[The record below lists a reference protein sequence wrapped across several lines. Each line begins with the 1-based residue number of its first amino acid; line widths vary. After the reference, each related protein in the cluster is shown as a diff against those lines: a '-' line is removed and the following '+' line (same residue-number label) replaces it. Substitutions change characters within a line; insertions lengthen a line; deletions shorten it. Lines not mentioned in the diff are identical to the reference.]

1 MSELRPVHYAS
12 DVRQGEENSRP
23 AGSLGQPR
31 TVSPTELR
39 GASSVADFRWSAAT
53 ERRSDAVPG
62 TRATAS
68 QKPTHQAFRPDV
80 EGLRAVAILLVV
92 LYHAHLGVPGGYV
105 GVDVFFVISGFL
117 ITSQLVRELR
127 VNGQI
132 SFTGFYARRARR
144 ILPAA
149 TLTTIVT
156 VIAAGILLSPL
167 PAMRVFSD
175 ARSAAVFGANI
186 HFAARDAN
194 YFNDSL
200 SPSPLQH
207 YWSLSVEEQ
216 FYFVWPLL
224 LVVSSLVW
232 LESGRRSAR
241 RKRNGTRTHDGSEPR
256 PRRRPRSAAIIV
268 ALCLAGAASF
278 LASLVQTPSSPSW
291 AYYSIFTRAWE
302 LAAGALVAL
311 SLPLVRRLDRRLA
324 TALTWI
330 GVGLIGFAAMTF
342 NGSTPYPGTA
352 ALLPVAG
359 AVAIIGAGVAA
370 TRRWGAEALLGVA
383 PAQRVGSWSYSWYLW
398 HWPILILAPALLG
411 HPLSELEALT
421 MVVLSLVVAV
431 ICFFLIE
438 RPIRRM
444 QFVVRRPALGLAAGT
459 ALVGTTL
466 GAIALSGPV
475 FASLSLG
482 PPVASPALAAHHT
495 LTASQLAADLREGVR
510 TKRVPSNLTPP
521 LTEASKAVSLIVSN
535 GCSLQDAGTRSK
547 PCVYGDTGSH
557 TSVVLFG
564 DSHAAAWFPALNTI
578 SKLQHWRLVD
588 LTKAGCPAAAVAVR
602 RHDEPYRN
610 CTAWRRNSEQQ
621 IAAMDPALVV
631 ITTSRYVGGAK
642 PLSGVPTGYGNTW
655 ENGMAATFR
664 ALHRSAH
671 RVLFISDVPRL
682 AQSAPD
688 CVSGHLSDVRPCT
701 TPRRVALYYPKAK
714 AQDLALARR
723 YQIDSIDPTAW
734 FCTPTR
740 CPVIVGNILLYRDD
754 AHMVPAWSRFIAPV
768 LAHALLPIMEG
779 SSARGQAG

>member
-1 MSELRPVHYAS
+1 MSQSHSTHYGV
-12 DVRQGEENSRP
+12 DVRQGENSPRP
-23 AGSLGQPR
+23 IASLGPLR
-31 TVSPTELR
+31 T
-39 GASSVADFRWSAAT
+39 ASAAALT
-53 ERRSDAVPG
+53 GPQAVTDIPLLPAADRPPNVVPG
-62 TRATAS
+62 TGAATT
-68 QKPTHQAFRPDV
+68 QRHGFRRDV

-92 LYHAHLGVPGGYV
+92 LYHAHLGIPGGYV

-117 ITSQLVRELR
+117 ITSQLVRELKA
-127 VNGQI
+127 NGRI
-132 SFTGFYARRARR
+132 SFAGFYARRVRR

-149 TLTTIVT
+149 TVTTIVT

-167 PAMRVFSD
+167 PAMRVFGD

-200 SPSPLQH
+200 PPSPLQH

-216 FYFVWPLL
+216 FYFAWPLL
-224 LVVSSLVW
+224 LVVSSLAW
-232 LESGRRSAR
+232 LGAARWLVRRGRKGTGNGNAGEAR
-241 RKRNGTRTHDGSEPR
+241 R
-256 PRRRPRSAAIIV
+256 RRRPRPGAIV
-268 ALCLAGAASF
+268 AVLCIAGAAS
-278 LASLVQTPSSPSW
+278 LIASLVQTPESPSW

-311 SLPLVRRLDRRLA
+311 SVPLARRIDRRLA
-324 TALTWI
+324 VLLTWI
-330 GVGLIGFAAMTF
+330 GVGLIAVAAMTF
-342 NGSTPYPGTA
+342 SGSTPYPGVA

-370 TRRWGAEALLGVA
+370 SGGWGAEALLGVA

-411 HPLSELEALT
+411 HPLSELEALI
-421 MVVLSLVVAV
+421 MVVVSLVVAV
-431 ICFFLIE
+431 VCFLLIE
-438 RPIRRM
+438 RPTRRM
-444 QFVVRRPALGLAAGT
+444 HLIVRKPALGLAAGG
-459 ALVGTTL
+459 ALIGTTL

-495 LTASQLAADLREGVR
+495 LTASRLAADLREGVR
-510 TKRVPSNLTPP
+510 TRRVPSNLTPP
-521 LTEASKAVSLIVSN
+521 LTDAAKAVSVIVSN
-535 GCSLQDAGTRSK
+535 GCSLQDAGTRSR
-547 PCVYGDTGSH
+547 PCIYGDTASH

-578 SKLQHWRLVD
+578 SKQEHWRLVD
-588 LTKAGCPAAAVAVR
+588 LTKAGCPPAEVALR

-610 CTAWRRNSEQQ
+610 CTAWRRNAEQQ
-621 IAAMDPALVV
+621 IAALKPALVV

-642 PLSGVPTGYGNTW
+642 PLSGVPTRYGDTW

-664 ALHRSAH
+664 FLHRSAH

-682 AQSAPD
+682 SQSAPD

-701 TPRRVALYYPKAK
+701 TPRREAVYYPKAM
-714 AQDLALARR
+714 AEDLALARR
-723 YQIDSIDPTAW
+723 YQLDSIDPTSW
-734 FCTPTR
+734 FCTPAR

-754 AHMVPAWSRFIAPV
+754 AHMVPAWSRFISPV
-768 LAHALLPIMEG
+768 LAHAMLPIMHEKPG
-779 SSARGQAG
+779 AVQAG

>member
-1 MSELRPVHYAS
+1 MSQRDPMHCAV
-12 DVRQGEENSRP
+12 DVTQSADSPRP
-23 AGSLGQPR
+23 AASVGPLR
-31 TVSPTELR
+31 TVSAAGLT
-39 GASSVADFRWSAAT
+39 GARSVAGLSGWPAT
-53 ERRSDAVPG
+53 DRQANGGAG
-62 TRATAS
+62 TGTPAT
-68 QKPTHQAFRPDV
+68 QGHGFRPDV
-80 EGLRAVAILLVV
+80 EGLRAVAIVLVV

-105 GVDVFFVISGFL
+105 GVDVFFVISGYL
-117 ITSQLVRELR
+117 ITSQLARELTA
-127 VNGQI
+127 NGRI
-132 SFTGFYARRARR
+132 SFAGFYARRARR

-149 TLTTIVT
+149 TVTTIVT
-156 VIAAGILLSPL
+156 VIAAGSLLSPL

-194 YFNDSL
+194 YFDDSL
-200 SPSPLQH
+200 PPSPLQH

-216 FYFVWPLL
+216 FYVVWPLL
-224 LVVSSLVW
+224 LVLSSLVW
-232 LESGRRSAR
+232 LGGACRLGRRER
-241 RKRNGTRTHDGSEPR
+241 ERLRKHDRSKPHN
-256 PRRRPRSAAIIV
+256 RRPRPGAIIV

-278 LASLVQTPSSPSW
+278 LASVVQTPESPSW

-311 SLPLVRRLDRRLA
+311 SVPLAQRVDRRLA
-324 TALTWI
+324 VPLTWI
-330 GVGLIGFAAMTF
+330 GVGLIAFAAMTF
-342 NGSTPYPGTA
+342 SGSTPYPGVA

-370 TRRWGAEALLGVA
+370 TGGWGAEALLGVA

-421 MVVLSLVVAV
+421 MVAISLAVAV
-431 ICFFLIE
+431 VCFFLIE

-444 QFVVRRPALGLAAGT
+444 QLIVRRPALGLAAGA

-475 FASLSLG
+475 FASLPLG
-482 PPVASPALAAHHT
+482 PPAASPALAAHHT
-495 LTASQLAADLREGVR
+495 LTASKLAGDLREGVR
-510 TKRVPSNLTPP
+510 TRRVPSNLTPP
-521 LTEASKAVSLIVSN
+521 LTDASKAVSLIVSN

-578 SKLQHWRLVD
+578 SKQKHWRLVD

-602 RHDEPYRN
+602 RHNAPYRN
-610 CTAWRRNSEQQ
+610 CTAWRRNAEQQ
-621 IAAMDPALVV
+621 IKAMDPALVFMA
-631 ITTSRYVGGAK
+631 TSRYVGGAK

-664 ALHRSAH
+664 ALHSTAH
-671 RVLFISDVPRL
+671 RVLFISDGPRL
-682 AQSAPD
+682 SQSAPD

-701 TPRRVALYYPKAK
+701 TSRRVAVYYPAAK
-714 AQDLALARR
+714 AQDLTLARR
-723 YQIDSIDPTAW
+723 YHIDSIDPTSW

-754 AHMVPAWSRFIAPV
+754 AHMVPAWSRFISPV
-768 LAHALLPIMEG
+768 LADAMQPIMHKKPG
-779 SSARGQAG
+779 AVQAG

>member
-1 MSELRPVHYAS
+1 MSQRDPTQSAV
-12 DVRQGEENSRP
+12 DIRQGDESPRRT
-23 AGSLGQPR
+23 ASKGHLR
-31 TVSPTELR
+31 TVSPAGLR
-39 GASSVADFRWSAAT
+39 SAPSLDDLDRAPTTDQQANGGAGAS
-53 ERRSDAVPG
+53 
-62 TRATAS
+62 TRT
-68 QKPTHQAFRPDV
+68 TRGHGFRPDV

-117 ITSQLVRELR
+117 ITSQLARELR
-127 VNGQI
+127 ANGRI
-132 SFTGFYARRARR
+132 SFAGFYARRARR

-149 TLTTIVT
+149 TVTTIVT
-156 VIAAGILLSPL
+156 VVAAGILLSPL

-216 FYFVWPLL
+216 FYVVWPLL
-224 LVVSSLVW
+224 LVLSSLAW
-232 LESGRRSAR
+232 LGAIGRLGRTKHDRSKPRRAR
-241 RKRNGTRTHDGSEPR
+241 PR
-256 PRRRPRSAAIIV
+256 PGAIIV
-268 ALCLAGAASF
+268 VLCLAGAASF
-278 LASLVQTPSSPSW
+278 LASVVQTPESPSW

-302 LAAGALVAL
+302 LAAGALLAL
-311 SLPLVRRLDRRLA
+311 SVPLARQVDRRLA
-324 TALTWI
+324 VPLTWI
-330 GVGLIGFAAMTF
+330 GVGLIAFAAMTF
-342 NGSTPYPGTA
+342 SGSTPYPGVA

-370 TRRWGAEALLGVA
+370 AGGWGAEALLGVA

-421 MVVLSLVVAV
+421 MVVISLAVAV
-431 ICFFLIE
+431 VCFLLIE

-444 QFVVRRPALGLAAGT
+444 QLIVRRPALGLAAGA
-459 ALVGTTL
+459 ALVGATL
-466 GAIALSGPV
+466 GAIVLSGPV
-475 FASLSLG
+475 FASLPLG

-495 LTASQLAADLREGVR
+495 LTASRLAADLRQGVG

-578 SKLQHWRLVD
+578 SKQKHWRLVD

-602 RHDEPYRN
+602 RHSAPYRN
-610 CTAWRRNSEQQ
+610 CTAWRRNAEQQ
-621 IAAMDPALVV
+621 IAAMNPALVFMA
-631 ITTSRYVGGAK
+631 TSRYVGGAK

-664 ALHRSAH
+664 VLHRSAH
-671 RVLFISDVPRL
+671 RVLFISDGPRL
-682 AQSAPD
+682 SQSAPD
-688 CVSGHLSDVRPCT
+688 CVSGHLSNVRPCT
-701 TPRRVALYYPKAK
+701 TSRRVAVYYPQAK
-714 AQDLALARR
+714 TEDLTLARR
-723 YQIDSIDPTAW
+723 YHIDSIDPTFW

-754 AHMVPAWSRFIAPV
+754 AHMTPAWSRFISPV
-768 LAHALLPIMEG
+768 LAEAMQPIMREKPG
-779 SSARGQAG
+779 AVQAG

>member
-1 MSELRPVHYAS
+1 MSERRPMHYAV
-12 DVRQGEENSRP
+12 DVGQDEKSPGPSGSVGQLRTASP
-23 AGSLGQPR
+23 AALTREQ
-31 TVSPTELR
+31 
-39 GASSVADFRWSAAT
+39 SVADDRRLPAT
-53 ERRSDAVPG
+53 DQRPNVVPG
-62 TRATAS
+62 ASATTNREPTR
-68 QKPTHQAFRPDV
+68 QGFRRDV

-92 LYHAHLGVPGGYV
+92 LYHAHAGVPGGYV

-117 ITSQLVRELR
+117 ITRQLARELR
-127 VNGQI
+127 ANGRI
-132 SFTGFYARRARR
+132 SFAGFYARRARR

-149 TLTTIVT
+149 TVTTIVT

-167 PAMRVFSD
+167 PAIRVFSD

-200 SPSPLQH
+200 PPSPLQH

-216 FYFVWPLL
+216 FYVVWPLL
-224 LVVSSLVW
+224 LVLSSLAW
-232 LESGRRSAR
+232 LGGAR
-241 RKRNGTRTHDGSEPR
+241 RLGGREHERLRTHDRAKPHK
-256 PRRRPRSAAIIV
+256 RRPRPGVIIV
-268 ALCLAGAASF
+268 VLCLLGAASF
-278 LASLVQTPSSPSW
+278 LASLVQTPESPSW

-311 SLPLVRRLDRRLA
+311 SAPLARRLDGRLA
-324 TALTWI
+324 IPLTWI
-330 GVGLIGFAAMTF
+330 GVGLIACAAMTF
-342 NGSTPYPGTA
+342 NGSTPYPGAA
-352 ALLPVAG
+352 ALLPVGG
-359 AVAIIGAGVAA
+359 AVAIIGAGAAA

-398 HWPILILAPALLG
+398 HWPILILAPGLLG
-411 HPLSELEALT
+411 HPLSELEALI
-421 MVVLSLVVAV
+421 MVVISLIVAV
-431 ICFFLIE
+431 VCFFLIE
-438 RPIRRM
+438 RPIRRV
-444 QFVVRRPALGLAAGT
+444 QLIVRRPALGLAAGA

-482 PPVASPALAAHHT
+482 PPAASPALTAHRT
-495 LTASQLAADLREGVR
+495 LTASQLAADLRNGVG

-547 PCVYGDTGSH
+547 PCIYGDTASH
-557 TSVVLFG
+557 TSVVMFG
-564 DSHAAAWFPALNTI
+564 DSHAAAWFPALNLI
-578 SKLQHWRLVD
+578 SKQEHWRLVV
-588 LTKAGCPAAAVAVR
+588 LTKAGCPPAAVALR
-602 RHDEPYRN
+602 RHNAPYRN
-610 CTAWRRNSEQQ
+610 CTAWRRNSEHQ

-631 ITTSRYVGGAK
+631 ITTSRYLGGAK

-664 ALHRSAH
+664 VLHRSAH
-671 RVLFISDVPRL
+671 RVLFISDGPRL
-682 AQSAPD
+682 SQSAPD

-701 TPRRVALYYPKAK
+701 TPRRVADYYPKARTE
-714 AQDLALARR
+714 DLALARR
-723 YQIDSIDPTAW
+723 YHIDSIEPTSW

-768 LAHALLPIMEG
+768 LAHSMLPIMQ
-779 SSARGQAG
+779 ARPASRQAG